1 MKTKIMALIATV
13 GLATAAVAQ
22 DSDLF
27 KENEFSLSLYGNY
40 VDKEGPSKLA
50 PGVGLNY
57 FFTQKLGIG
66 VSTFWENYEGT
77 FIDNMCAEVMF
88 RWPFD
93 SIRLAPYATFG
104 IGYSFETEEAF
115 ELIGAGVEFR
125 FNEKW
130 GIFGDLRWQFNND
143 TDNSVGVRVGARMVF

>member
-1 MKTKIMALIATV
+1 
-13 GLATAAVAQ
+13 
-22 DSDLF
+22 
-27 KENEFSLSLYGNY
+27 
-40 VDKEGPSKLA
+40 
-50 PGVGLNY
+50 
-57 FFTQKLGIG
+57 
-66 VSTFWENYEGT
+66 
-77 FIDNMCAEVMF
+77 MF
-88 RWPFD
+88 RWPID